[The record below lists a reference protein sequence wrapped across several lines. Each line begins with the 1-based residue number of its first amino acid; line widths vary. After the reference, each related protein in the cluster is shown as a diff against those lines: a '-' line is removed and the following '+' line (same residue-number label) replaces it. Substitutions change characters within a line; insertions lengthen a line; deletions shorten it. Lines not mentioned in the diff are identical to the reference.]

1 MRPVV
6 EEDRARGRTV
16 EELGGYRE
24 LLPPA
29 RELGGAVFLGMLVLT
44 AILERLQFQLR
55 ATEASVWW
63 ASNGRDV
70 VNAFAL
76 GAMSLGLYVVGFS
89 GPIALAI
96 AATVVILLSVLQA
109 TLEKHRRAVGLSVLA
124 ALLLGSPVL
133 LWPRAVHRLFS
144 ATIGFLFG

>member
-1 MRPVV
+1 M
-6 EEDRARGRTV
+6 

-24 LLPPA
+24 LAPTA
-29 RELGGAVFLGMLVLT
+29 RILGSLVFLGALAIA
-44 AILERLQFQLR
+44 AILERLQFKLR
-55 ATEASVWW
+55 ATESKTWW

-76 GAMSLGLYVVGFS
+76 AATSLGLWGVGFT

-96 AATVVILLSVLQA
+96 AATVVVILSALQMMIERQRAALALSLGV
-109 TLEKHRRAVGLSVLA
+109 

-133 LWPRAVHRLFS
+133 IAPRQVDGFYRAM
-144 ATIGFLFG
+144 IGTLFG